1 MRWFLLYALILMWSY
16 LFIVSAT
23 QDAEEERA
31 FNDLDQ
37 EKYLRD
43 YYLKKKGK
51 IDEVGCAE
59 K

>member
-1 MRWFLLYALILMWSY
+1 M
-16 LFIVSAT
+16 VSAT
-23 QDAEEERA
+23 QDAEDERA

-43 YYLKKKGK
+43 YLKKKGK